1 MKDDWQG
8 NHRRHPTRAEPRC
21 YRDYGR
27 QSGPFRDRGRD
38 EERWGRRDDEGGEG
52 AWFAD
57 ALRHSSRGRGD
68 FHGGGS
74 RYLARRIADLGS
86 FDPYENVPPFRS
98 RSGQEDWPGGRRKR
112 GEEGGFRGKGPR
124 GYKRS
129 DARIAED
136 VNDRLTEDPWLDA
149 SDIEVSLAGGEVTL
163 AGFVATR
170 HDKRRAE
177 DCADTVSGVRHV
189 QNNLRVRLATAR

>member
-8 NHRRHPTRAEPRC
+8 NHRRHSTRAEPRR

-38 EERWGRRDDEGGEG
+38 EERWGRRDDEERED
-52 AWFAD
+52 AWVAD

-98 RSGQEDWPGGRRKR
+98 RSGQEDWRAVGRTA
-112 GEEGGFRGKGPR
+112 
-124 GYKRS
+124 
-129 DARIAED
+129 ARRAASAAKD
-136 VNDRLTEDPWLDA
+136 RAVTNDR
-149 SDIEVSLAGGEVTL
+149 
-163 AGFVATR
+163 TR
-170 HDKRRAE
+170 GSPR
-177 DCADTVSGVRHV
+177 TSTIG
-189 QNNLRVRLATAR
+189 